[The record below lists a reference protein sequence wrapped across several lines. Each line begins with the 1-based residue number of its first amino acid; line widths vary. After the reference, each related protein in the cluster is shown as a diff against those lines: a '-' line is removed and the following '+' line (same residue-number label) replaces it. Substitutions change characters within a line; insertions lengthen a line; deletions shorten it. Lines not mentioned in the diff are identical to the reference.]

1 MIRSFLHG
9 LGRAL
14 RGTWRLLDQSR
25 RALANLLLLGLV
37 ATALWLLWNR
47 NPGALEPKTAL
58 VIGLAG
64 PLVEQPVDRGVSDT
78 AFGRLRG
85 SESAQVR
92 LRDLVAAL
100 DAAEKDEA
108 VPHALLMLDDFAG
121 AGLPALREAAAALE
135 RFKAAG
141 KKVYAWGSA
150 YDQKQYALAAHAS
163 EVWLHPMGLVAIEG
177 YGRYRNYYK
186 DALDRIG
193 VSANVVRVGRF
204 KNAAE
209 TFAASE
215 PSAETLQSDRALYG
229 SLWASYTQ
237 SVERARR
244 LPAGAIARYVD
255 TLPQTLPAAGGDT
268 AKLALQAGLVDAL
281 KTRDGMRALLVERG
295 AEDKNR
301 KTFRQVSLG
310 AYLARVKPK
319 DDGDAVAVVVAQGA
333 IGDGQAPSGR
343 IGGLSTG
350 ELIRTARQ
358 DDEVKAIVLRV
369 NSPGGSA
376 FGSELVRR
384 ELELARQAGKPVVV
398 SMGDVAA
405 SGGYWI
411 ALAADEIVADE
422 ATITGSIGVVGMLPS
437 VRGALD
443 RIGVHTG
450 GTTTTW
456 LGGAYDPRRDP
467 DPRFVAL
474 VRSAIGRIY
483 GDFLGLAATQRRS
496 TPEKIDA
503 VAQGRVWSGRQALEH
518 GLVDRLGGF
527 DDAVKAAAQRAQ
539 LGESP
544 RLLWMEVEPGRLQRW
559 MRRFGVVFEN
569 AFGVSLERALGLDLQ
584 RPLAST
590 GLGLLPASAAG
601 DALADLDW
609 LREVAEGRRP
619 FAAVT
624 HCLCAAP

>member
-14 RGTWRLLDQSR
+14 RGFWWLLDQSR
-25 RALANLLLLGLV
+25 RALANLLLLALIAAG
-37 ATALWLLWNR
+37 LWLLWNR
-47 NPGALEPKTAL
+47 SPGALEPKTAL

-78 AFGRLRG
+78 VFGRLRG
-85 SESAQVR
+85 SESGQIR
-92 LRDLVAAL
+92 LRDLVAVL
-100 DAAEKDEA
+100 DAAAKDEA

-163 EVWLHPMGLVAIEG
+163 EVWLHPMGMVAIEG
-177 YGRYRNYYK
+177 FGRYRNYYK

-209 TFAASE
+209 VFAASE
-215 PSAETLQSDRALYG
+215 PSAETLESERALYG
-229 SLWASYTQ
+229 SLWSSWTQ
-237 SVERARR
+237 GVERARR
-244 LPAGAIARYVD
+244 LPAGAIASYVD
-255 TLPQTLPAAGGDT
+255 TLPQALPAAGGDT
-268 AKLALQAGLVDAL
+268 ARLALQAGLVDAL
-281 KTRDGMRALLVERG
+281 KTRDEMRALFVERG
-295 AEDKNR
+295 AEDKKG
-301 KTFRQVSLG
+301 KTFRQVALG
-310 AYLARVKPK
+310 AYLARVEPR
-319 DDGDAVAVVVAQGA
+319 DEGDVVAVVVAQGA
-333 IGDGQAPSGR
+333 IGNGRAPSGR
-343 IGGLSTG
+343 IGGLSTS
-350 ELIRTARQ
+350 ELIRKARE

-376 FGSELVRR
+376 FGSELIRR

-422 ATITGSIGVVGMLPS
+422 ATITGSIGVVGLLPS

-474 VRSAIGRIY
+474 VQSAIGRIY
-483 GDFLGLAATQRRS
+483 GDFLRLAATQRKT

-527 DDAVKAAAQRAQ
+527 DDAVKAAAQRAKLGESPRAK

-544 RLLWMEVEPGRLQRW
+544 RLRWMEVEPGRLQRW
-559 MRRFGVVFEN
+559 MRRFGVAFE
-569 AFGVSLERALGLDLQ
+569 SALGLDLQ
-584 RPLAST
+584 PPLTTTA
-590 GLGLLPASAAG
+590 LGLLPASVAG

-609 LREVAEGRRP
+609 LREAADGRQP